1 MAFLLA
7 AGLLIGFAGAFGAAL
22 EPAPVASPFEL
33 PVPEVGAEL
42 AERPLGIGGRLP
54 DALRLVP
61 GFGTGVA
68 VLSNEDAVWNPGG
81 AIACRELSA
90 AAVEEGGSMVIEP
103 MRDSACLSTLG

>member
-7 AGLLIGFAGAFGAAL
+7 AGLLIGFAGAFGAEL
-22 EPAPVASPFEL
+22 ELAPAASPFEL

-42 AERPLGIGGRLP
+42 AEGPLGMGGRFP

-68 VLSNEDAVWNPGG
+68 VLSNEDADWNPGG
-81 AIACRELSA
+81 AIACRELPA
-90 AAVEEGGSMVIEP
+90 AAVDEGGSIVIEAV
-103 MRDSACLSTLG
+103 RDNVSL